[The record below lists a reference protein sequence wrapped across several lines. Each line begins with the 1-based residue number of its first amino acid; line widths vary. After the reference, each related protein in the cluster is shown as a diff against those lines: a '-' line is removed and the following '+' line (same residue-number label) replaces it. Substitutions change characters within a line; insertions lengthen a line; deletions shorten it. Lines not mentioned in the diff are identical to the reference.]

1 VAGVVCRGASSR
13 SDCGLRAWQAEP
25 LRAAGAIADPAPGRS
40 WRASRV
46 RVTGRHRGKHALKF
60 LSSLVFTHIPGN
72 RLMHYD
78 PNTGVCTE
86 FRTGTNSTNGLMYTL
101 SDNIRALTDGTVE
114 HLENHDVTRPWWGL
128 ILLS

>member
-1 VAGVVCRGASSR
+1 MAITAQPRPSTPSITEQRTAHAYQPAR
-13 SDCGLRAWQAEP
+13 TLGLVGYGSGK
-25 LRAAGAIADPAPGRS
+25 LHDYD
-40 WRASRV
+40 
-46 RVTGRHRGKHALKF
+46 RHRGKHALKF